1 MSGHTI
7 RPILGIMVGPAAL
20 LIDRVRARDGQEDGG
35 NGVLVRLL
43 FLRNLC
49 ATYIRIVNGFKM
61 ETLTKVSF

>member
-1 MSGHTI
+1 
-7 RPILGIMVGPAAL
+7 MVGPAAL
-20 LIDRVRARDGQEDGG
+20 LIDRVRARDGHEDGG